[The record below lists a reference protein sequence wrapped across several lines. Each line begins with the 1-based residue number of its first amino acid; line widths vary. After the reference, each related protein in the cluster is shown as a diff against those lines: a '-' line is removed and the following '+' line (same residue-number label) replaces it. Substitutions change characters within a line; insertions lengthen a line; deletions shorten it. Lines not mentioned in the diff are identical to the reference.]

1 MNRISLWI
9 SATTVNHVSKRLGLE
24 VRRRVSPAILIKGLF
39 GSGLLSWSG
48 SRIIIL
54 VIRFSIEN
62 GSLLDRYQM
71 VNSNH
76 PDLPTMGEE
85 EKKCKRSRMMMMMM
99 IDYRHSP
106 PCVAA
111 TSDGDLLTVVLFV
124 LM

>member
-48 SRIIIL
+48 SRLIIL

-62 GSLLDRYQM
+62 PVHCWTGIKWFIQIIRIY
-71 VNSNH
+71 
-76 PDLPTMGEE
+76 PPW
-85 EKKCKRSRMMMMMM
+85 EKKKKN
-99 IDYRHSP
+99 
-106 PCVAA
+106 AKEA
-111 TSDGDLLTVVLFV
+111 E
-124 LM
+124 